1 MYNNSERDTGSD
13 GKQINVKQTVKQYYG
28 TALQST
34 SDLKTNACC
43 TLDSVPDHIRS
54 VLPLIHDEIKSK
66 YYGCGSPIP
75 HAIEGL
81 HVLDVGCG
89 TGRDCYIMSK
99 LVGEDGF
106 VSGIDMT
113 ENQLAVAQ
121 KYSEEQTIRY
131 SYKKPNVRFILD
143 DMEHIQNHFIPET
156 VDLVTS
162 NCVLNLAE
170 NKEIVIKQIYDALHF
185 GGEFYFSDVF
195 ADRRIP
201 DPLRTDP
208 VLYGECLG
216 GALYYRDF
224 ERISRKAGFLDPRVV
239 SQRSITVS
247 TDEVKARIGDIG
259 FYSITYRLWKLKG
272 LEDTCEDYGHRAT
285 YVGGIPEAPLTFH
298 LDAAHIFQ
306 KNKPERVC
314 GNTARML
321 SRTRFKDY
329 FTITGDFNEHFGEFT
344 DSSTP
349 LPGRDDPLNTVHSE
363 RCC

>member
-1 MYNNSERDTGSD
+1 
-13 GKQINVKQTVKQYYG
+13 
-28 TALQST
+28 
-34 SDLKTNACC
+34 
-43 TLDSVPDHIRS
+43 
-54 VLPLIHDEIKSK
+54 
-66 YYGCGSPIP
+66 
-75 HAIEGL
+75 
-81 HVLDVGCG
+81 
-89 TGRDCYIMSK
+89 MSK

-106 VSGIDMT
+106 VYGIDMT

-121 KYSEEQTIRY
+121 KYIEEQTIRG

-170 NKEIVIKQIYDALHF
+170 NKEIVIKQIYDALKV

-201 DPLRTDP
+201 VAIRTNP

-224 ERISRKAGFLDPRVV
+224 ERMARRTGFVDPRVV
-239 SQRSITVS
+239 SRRVITVS
-247 TDEVKARIGDIG
+247 TDEVKALIGDLR
-259 FYSITYRLWKLKG
+259 FYSITYRLWKLQD
-272 LEDTCEDYGHRAT
+272 LEDACEDYGHTAT
-285 YVGGIPEAPLTFH
+285 YLGGIPEISMTFQ
-298 LDAAHIFQ
+298 LDGCHVFQ

-329 FTITGDFNEHFGEFT
+329 FTITGDFNEHFGAFT
-344 DSSTP
+344 DCSAA
-349 LPGRDDPLNTVHSE
+349 LPGRDDPLNTFHSD

>member
-1 MYNNSERDTGSD
+1 MYNNSERDKGRD
-13 GKQINVKQTVKQYYG
+13 GKKMHVKQTVKQYYG
-28 TALQST
+28 EALQST
-34 SDLKTNACC
+34 TDLKTNACC
-43 TLDSVPDHIRS
+43 TLDTLPDHIRS
-54 VLPLIHDEIKSK
+54 VLPLIHDEIRSK

-75 HAIEGL
+75 HAIDGL

-106 VSGIDMT
+106 VYGIDMT
-113 ENQLAVAQ
+113 ENQLAVAR
-121 KYSEEQTIRY
+121 KYSEEQMIRF

-156 VDLVTS
+156 LDLVTS

-170 NKEIVIKQIYDALHF
+170 NKEIVIKQLYDALHF
-185 GGEFYFSDVF
+185 GGEFYCADIF
-195 ADRRIP
+195 ADRRVPDTIST
-201 DPLRTDP
+201 DPL
-208 VLYGECLG
+208 LYGECLG

-224 ERISRKAGFLDPRVV
+224 ERMARKAGFLDPRIV

-247 TDEVKARIGDIG
+247 TDEVKARIGNIR

-272 LEDTCEDYGHRAT
+272 LEDTGEDYGQRAT
-285 YVGGIPEAPLTFH
+285 YSGGIPGAPLTFH
-298 LDAAHIFQ
+298 LDGTHVFH
-306 KNKPERVC
+306 KKKSERVC

-321 SRTRFKDY
+321 SQTRFKDY
-329 FTITGDFNEHFGEFT
+329 FTITGDCNEHLGEFK
-344 DSSTP
+344 DCSTAQP
-349 LPGRDDPLNTVHSE
+349 ARDEPLNAVPSE

>member
-1 MYNNSERDTGSD
+1 MYNNSEQDKGSD
-13 GKQINVKQTVKQYYG
+13 EKQINVKKTVKQYYG
-28 TALQST
+28 EALHST

-43 TLDSVPDHIRS
+43 TLDTVPDHIRK

-75 HAIEGL
+75 HAIDGL

-106 VSGIDMT
+106 VFGIDMT

-143 DMEHIQNHFIPET
+143 DMEHIQNHFNPET

-170 NKEIVIKQIYDALHF
+170 KKEIVIKQIYDALQF

-201 DPLRTDP
+201 DVIRTDP
-208 VLYGECLG
+208 VLYGECLR

-224 ERISRKAGFLDPRVV
+224 ERMSRTAGFLDQRVV

-247 TDEVKARIGDIG
+247 SDEVKELIGNIG

-272 LEDTCEDYGHRAT
+272 LEDTCEDYGHSAT
-285 YVGGIPEAPLTFH
+285 YLGGIPETPLTFY
-298 LDAAHIFQ
+298 LDRAHIFQ
-306 KNKPERVC
+306 QNKPERVC

-321 SRTRFKDY
+321 SRTRFKNY
-329 FTITGDFNEHFGEFT
+329 FTVTGDFDEHFGEFKDCLT
-344 DSSTP
+344 AP
-349 LPGRDDPLNTVHSE
+349 PKRDNHLKTVNAD